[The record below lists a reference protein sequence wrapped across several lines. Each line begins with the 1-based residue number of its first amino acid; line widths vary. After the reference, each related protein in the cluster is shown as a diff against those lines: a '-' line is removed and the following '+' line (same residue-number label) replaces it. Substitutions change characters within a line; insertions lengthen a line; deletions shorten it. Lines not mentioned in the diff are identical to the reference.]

1 MPFHPFFASPS
12 QFSSLHFLFAEWCE
26 NKILLGAGCSRYS
39 SAAAYAGDADGTER
53 DSARTS
59 STPSPC
65 PCPTPS
71 SSALWGLR
79 RILRNHLE
87 IEEQDEEEEE
97 EKEEKGSG
105 RPKDIEIAHTPSP
118 QSVLDPVTLG
128 MYFKRENVSAG
139 EIVFDVGHR
148 AHKVYFIE
156 EGSVEILLV
165 PEAPATPKAI
175 GVSSGVSG
183 GAKGAGIGSGGGQRA
198 ERVNKISSGGIFGE
212 AAFFMDL
219 PQRSVREHSA
229 PNIHHLIFNIQ
240 SWQWHWHC

>member
-1 MPFHPFFASPS
+1 LIPFHPSCGSPS
-12 QFSSLHFLFAEWCE
+12 QFSSLYFLLAEWCE

-105 RPKDIEIAHTPSP
+105 RPKDIENAHTPSP
-118 QSVLDPVTLG
+118 HSVLDPVTLG

-175 GVSSGVSG
+175 GVSGGVNG
-183 GAKGAGIGSGGGQRA
+183 GVKGAATGSGGGQRA

-219 PQRSVREHSA
+219 PQRSVRD
-229 PNIHHLIFNIQ
+229 
-240 SWQWHWHC
+240 

>member
-1 MPFHPFFASPS
+1 M
-12 QFSSLHFLFAEWCE
+12 
-26 NKILLGAGCSRYS
+26 GAGCSRYS
-39 SAAAYAGDADGTER
+39 SATAYTGDADGTER
-53 DSARTS
+53 DSTRTS

-65 PCPTPS
+65 PCPTTS

-97 EKEEKGSG
+97 EKEEKGSC
-105 RPKDIEIAHTPSP
+105 RPKDIENAPSPSP
-118 QSVLDPVTLG
+118 QSILDPVTLG

-165 PEAPATPKAI
+165 PEAPATPKAT
-175 GVSSGVSG
+175 GVNG
-183 GAKGAGIGSGGGQRA
+183 GLKGAGTGSEGGQRA

-219 PQRSVREHSA
+219 PQRSVREQQTSYIQHSTLA
-229 PNIHHLIFNIQ
+229 LALPLDHQLIQ
-240 SWQWHWHC
+240 PLTSLQVDCEH

>member
-1 MPFHPFFASPS
+1 MLDCKFI
-12 QFSSLHFLFAEWCE
+12 
-26 NKILLGAGCSRYS
+26 N
-39 SAAAYAGDADGTER
+39 
-53 DSARTS
+53 
-59 STPSPC
+59 
-65 PCPTPS
+65 
-71 SSALWGLR
+71 SALWGLR

-105 RPKDIEIAHTPSP
+105 RPKDIENAPSPSP
-118 QSVLDPVTLG
+118 QSILDPVTLG

-175 GVSSGVSG
+175 AVNGGV
-183 GAKGAGIGSGGGQRA
+183 KGAGTGTGSEGGQRA

-219 PQRSVREHSA
+219 PQRSVREQSTSYIQHST
-229 PNIHHLIFNIQ
+229 FNIGIGIGITA
-240 SWQWHWHC
+240 